1 MPKEQK
7 NTQKDEKKE
16 MPLPQAPMVP
26 EGMPAMPSEPLLG
39 RSETGV
45 SIPPEMQEKLKVIKE
60 KLDTFTKKILEKFDK
75 YIIGVALMPPDRML
89 PPELREDE
97 KASENPNKIN
107 TLVLIDDSDSTKM
120 PKQELGAKLEQIIKG
135 IAKEIDPNIAIEILL
150 SSELKESCYD
160 AKYEILKMIAMSA
173 PVYDPSD
180 MIAALK
186 ISEVHKTMVLKK
198 FEKYIVSYVAAGSL
212 FRGEK
217 SNDIDVYIVI
227 DDTDV
232 KKMPRAELKDKLR
245 AIIIGMGF
253 DAARITGVKKQ
264 FHVQTYILTDFWDSV
279 KDANPVIYTFLR
291 DGVPLYD
298 RGVFMPW
305 KLLLQ
310 MGRIKPS
317 PESIDMN
324 MDIGEKLVQRAKQK
338 LLSILGEDLFYAIL
352 NPTQA
357 ALMLYGIP
365 PPTPKE
371 TIQLMEDIFVK
382 KEKMLEKKYIDVLAK
397 VRQAYKDVEHGK
409 VTSVTGKEIDDL
421 LKDAEDYLRRIKELF
436 KQIEEKSEKEGILD
450 IYDSCMA
457 VTRDLLAEK
466 GIKSFDDKELYNL
479 FKAKLVKE
487 EGIPEKF
494 VRVLKDVEKAKE
506 DFIAGKIS
514 KQEVQKV
521 KKDARVF
528 IKSLVEILQRKKVI
542 SIEKQK
548 IRFKYGDKIGELL
561 VLDNV
566 AFITKDVEK
575 RDELLSASL
584 NKQGGIENAK
594 KASVEELEK
603 HISKLV
609 SPMRISIKERL
620 LEDLRTLVGADI
632 EILL

>member
-1 MPKEQK
+1 MGDKMPKQDK
-7 NTQKDEKKE
+7 NTQKDEKKQE
-16 MPLPQAPMVP
+16 MPVPQGPLVP
-26 EGMPAMPSEPLLG
+26 EGMP
-39 RSETGV
+39 
-45 SIPPEMQEKLKVIKE
+45 SIPPEMQEKLKAIKE
-60 KLDTFTKKILEKFDK
+60 KLDNFTKKVLEKFDK
-75 YIIGVALMPPDRML
+75 YIVGIALMPPDKML
-89 PPELREDE
+89 PPELREE
-97 KASENPNKIN
+97 QKGPENPDKIN
-107 TLVLIDDSDSTKM
+107 ALVLVDDSDSTKM
-120 PKQELGAKLEQIIKG
+120 PKQELGAKLEQIIKE
-135 IAKEIDPNIAIEILL
+135 IAKGIDENIAVEILL

-160 AKYEILKMIAMSA
+160 AKYEVLKMIAMSA
-173 PVYDPSD
+173 PVYDPAD

-310 MGRIKPS
+310 MGRIRPS

-338 LLSILGEDLFYAIL
+338 LLSILGEDLYYSIL

-371 TIQLMEDIFVK
+371 TIQLMDDIFVK
-382 KEKMLEKKYIDVLAK
+382 KEKMLEKKYVDILEK
-397 VRQAYKDVEHGK
+397 VRKAYKDVEHGK
-409 VTSVTGKEIDDL
+409 VTFVTGKEIDDL
-421 LKDAEDYLRRIKELF
+421 IKDAEDYLARIKQLF
-436 KQIEEKSEKEGILD
+436 KQIEEKAEKESILD
-450 IYDSCMA
+450 VYDSCMA
-457 VTRDLLAEK
+457 ITRDLLAEK
-466 GIKSFDDKELYNL
+466 GVNSFDDKELYNM

-487 EGIPEKF
+487 EGVPEKF
-494 VRVLKDVEKAKE
+494 VRILKEVEKAKE
-506 DFIAGKIS
+506 DFLAARIS
-514 KQEVQKV
+514 KQEVQKI

-528 IKSLVEILQRKKVI
+528 IKALVEHMQRKKAV
-542 SIEKQK
+542 SLEKTK
-548 IRFKYGDKIGELL
+548 IRFRYGEKIGELL
-561 VLDNV
+561 VLDEN
-566 AFITKDVEK
+566 AFVIKDIEK
-575 RDELLSASL
+575 RNEILLANV
-584 NKQGGIENAK
+584 NKQGGLENAK
-594 KASVEELEK
+594 KSSAEELEK
-603 HISKLV
+603 HINKLV
-609 SPMRISIKERL
+609 SPMRMSIKERL

>member
-1 MPKEQK
+1 MPKETK
-7 NTQKDEKKE
+7 NTQKNEKKQE
-16 MPLPQAPMVP
+16 IPVPQGPLVP
-26 EGMPAMPSEPLLG
+26 EGTP
-39 RSETGV
+39 
-45 SIPPEMQEKLKVIKE
+45 SIPPEMQEKLKAIKE
-60 KLDTFTKKILEKFDK
+60 KLDNFTKKVIEKFDK
-75 YIIGVALMPPDRML
+75 YIVGIALMPPDKML
-89 PPELREDE
+89 PPELREE
-97 KASENPNKIN
+97 KAEENPDKIN
-107 TLVLIDDSDSTKM
+107 TLVLVDDSDSTKM
-120 PKQELGAKLEQIIKG
+120 PKQELGAKLEQIIKA
-135 IAKEIDPNIAIEILL
+135 IAKEIDENLAIEILL
-150 SSELKESCYD
+150 ASELKESCFD
-160 AKYEILKMIAMSA
+160 AKYDVLRMIAMSA
-173 PVYDPSD
+173 PVYDPKD

-186 ISEVHKTMVLKK
+186 ISEVHKSMVIKK

-279 KDANPVIYTFLR
+279 KDANPVIFTLLR

-324 MDIGEKLVQRAKQK
+324 MDIGEKLVQRSKQK
-338 LLSILGEDLFYAIL
+338 LLSIVAEDLYYAIL

-371 TIQLMEDIFVK
+371 TIQLMDDIFVK
-382 KEKMLEKKYIDVLAK
+382 KEKMLEKKYVDILERIRK
-397 VRQAYKDVEHGK
+397 IYKDVEHGK
-409 VTSVTGKEIDDL
+409 VTSITGKEIDGF
-421 LKDAEDYLRRIKELF
+421 LKDAEEYLARIKQLF
-436 KQIEEKSEKEGILD
+436 KQIEEKAEKESILD
-450 IYDSCMA
+450 VYDSCMA
-457 VTRDLLAEK
+457 ITRDLLAEK
-466 GIKSFDDKELYNL
+466 GIKSFDDKELFNI
-479 FKAKLVKE
+479 FRAKLVKE
-487 EGIPEKF
+487 DGIPEKF
-494 VRVLKDVEKAKE
+494 IRVLKDVEKAKE
-506 DFIAGKIS
+506 DFLAAKVS

-521 KKDARVF
+521 KKDARIF
-528 IKSLVEILQRKKVI
+528 IKTLVEHIQRKKAI
-542 SIEKQK
+542 SLEKTK
-548 IRFKYGDKIGELL
+548 IRFKYGEKIGELL
-561 VLDNV
+561 VLDEN
-566 AFITKDVEK
+566 AFVIKDIEK
-575 RDELLSASL
+575 RDEILLASL
-584 NKQGGIENAK
+584 NKQGGLENAK
-594 KASVEELEK
+594 NSSLEELEK
-603 HISKLV
+603 HINKLV
-609 SPMRISIKERL
+609 SPMRMSIKERL